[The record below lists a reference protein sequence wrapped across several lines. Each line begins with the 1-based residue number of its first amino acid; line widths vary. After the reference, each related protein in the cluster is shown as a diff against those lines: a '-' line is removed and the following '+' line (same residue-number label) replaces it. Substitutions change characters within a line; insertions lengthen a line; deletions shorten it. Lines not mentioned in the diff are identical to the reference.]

1 MRSWFETGRSGPIG
15 VELFELAKDF
25 DPDQHTIVRV
35 AANEVR
41 KKLAQHYLAKNG
53 SASGQNRSSARILQ
67 GRFPVGATGR
77 GATGRVAPSVT
88 PPSCVYSP
96 TPLIAAPAALSLRI
110 NSTAPLR
117 LASFSSE

>member
-53 SASGQNRSSARILQ
+53 SSHPVRIDL
-67 GRFPVGATGR
+67 
-77 GATGRVAPSVT
+77 
-88 PPSCVYSP
+88 PPGSYKADFRWGP
-96 TPLIAAPAALSLRI
+96 PAAEPP
-110 NSTAPLR
+110 A
-117 LASFSSE
+117 AVC